1 MKSLVNAL
9 ATAVRK
15 APWVVIV
22 VTLVFTFALG
32 GLASNYLPAEDQN
45 EAFAPDAPELIA
57 AGAIGEEFGSTASR
71 LQVLTSSTT
80 DDVITLE
87 GLQAATALDETVRA
101 SEAAEYL
108 IDANGTP
115 AVLSYLAP
123 VQFAIQGGAPIP
135 TSDAEVKALYTLGM
149 NSVAAEFRSF
159 LVALLSTDAD
169 IEGATASFGLTAI
182 TYETDAED
190 FDESTRRA
198 TLVAD
203 AVAGAPTPDSIT
215 NDSFS
220 QELIFASGGD
230 FEAEILR
237 MFAAAGLII
246 LLVLSIVFVV
256 KPSTMRDRSLFYVGG
271 ALMLGGVLISVAPSL
286 GLLFPDVF
294 PASWGEAEIGP
305 VLMAAGILYL
315 AAFVLWTVG
324 SRKLRR
330 TTADTLLTFLTIGF
344 AIQWVNGFGYLLY
357 EDQSQMVQILPILL
371 IGLGVDYSIHMT
383 TRYRQEL
390 SQGRSVD
397 ESISIAIRTVGI
409 ALVLATLTTAVG
421 FLTNITNDIPAI
433 VEFGVLAAI
442 GISVSFLLMLTF
454 VPAIREI
461 LDRRAERGGRL
472 DTDGLEAGESRVIP
486 NIVGRFSILPRKF
499 AIATVIASLIGTS
512 IAGVAMT
519 GLSTQFS
526 FLDFVPTTSPIRT
539 TAVTISDNFNFP
551 ETTSVLVEGDMTK
564 GSAWNAMLESNA
576 AATEAND
583 VSAIELADGTKIAT
597 GNSFINVMFQ
607 LLNPT
612 GDSFDPEVF
621 AAAIEVGFS
630 ETRLV
635 PADADVTPMYD
646 AAYKNHPELMIGV
659 LSQADTGGYDA
670 ALFNYDTTAGE
681 SGAGDLADSLNAAFE
696 PARRVSLAAIATSSF
711 IISDLIVTTL
721 RDSQLSSL
729 GLTLLAALLLLVIN
743 FWFESRRP
751 MLGVVTTVPVA
762 MVVIW
767 VFGAM
772 SVAGI
777 AFGPVTSMVS
787 AIGIG
792 IGIPYMIHVTHRYLE
807 ERLIQDDEN
816 EAIEQTLIHTGG
828 ALGGSALTTMAGFGV
843 LMLSTTIP
851 FRQFG
856 FVLAYTIF
864 LALMAAIALLPSML
878 VLWDRWHRRRGD
890 ASLDRSIVESA
901 LHESG

>member
-1 MKSLVNAL
+1 MKSLVNAV
-9 ATAVRK
+9 AIAVRK
-15 APWVVIV
+15 APWVVVI
-22 VTLVFTFALG
+22 VTLVITFALSA
-32 GLASNYLPAEDQN
+32 LAANYLPAEDQN
-45 EAFAPDAPELIA
+45 EGFAPDAPELIA
-57 AGAIGEEFGSTASR
+57 AGDIGDEFGSTAAR
-71 LQVLTSSTT
+71 MQVLSSSST
-80 DDVITLE
+80 DDVITLD
-87 GLQAATALDETVRA
+87 GLETAIALEESVRA
-101 SEAAEYL
+101 GDAAEYL

-123 VQFAIQGGAPIP
+123 VQFAVQAGAPMP
-135 TSDAEVKALYTLGM
+135 TSDAEVKALYAAGM
-149 NSVAAEFRSF
+149 ESMQPGFRSF

-169 IEGATASFGLTAI
+169 VGAGTATYGLTAI
-182 TYETDAED
+182 TYESDAED
-190 FDESTRRA
+190 FEESARRA
-198 TLVAD
+198 TVVAEAVD
-203 AVAGAPTPDSIT
+203 AAPTAGTIT
-215 NDSFS
+215 NAAFS
-220 QELIFASGGD
+220 QELIFASGDD

-246 LLVLSIVFVV
+246 LLVLAIVFVV
-256 KPSTMRDRSLFYVGG
+256 TPSTFRDRGLFYVGV
-271 ALMLGGVLISVAPSL
+271 ALMVGGVLIAIAPSL
-286 GLLFPDVF
+286 GLVFSSVF
-294 PASWGEAEIGP
+294 PSSWGDLDLGP
-305 VLMAAGILYL
+305 VLMAAAALYL
-315 AAFVLWTVG
+315 AAFLLWTFA

-330 TTADTLLTFLTIGF
+330 TAADTLLTFLTIAF

-390 SQGRSVD
+390 VAGRTVSD
-397 ESISIAIRTVGI
+397 AMGIAIRTVGI

-421 FLTNITNDIPAI
+421 FLTNVTNDIPAI

-442 GISVSFLLMLTF
+442 GITVSFLLMLTF

-461 LDRRAERGGRL
+461 LDRRAEKHDRL
-472 DTDGLEAGESRVIP
+472 DTSGLESGEARIIP
-486 NIVGRFSILPRKF
+486 KLVGKFAILPKKF
-499 AIATVIASLIGTS
+499 AIATVIASIVGTS
-512 IAGVAMT
+512 IAGIAMT

-526 FLDFVPTTSPIRT
+526 FLDFVPTTSPIRA

-551 ETTSVLVEGDMTK
+551 ETTSVLIQGDVTP
-564 GSAWNAMLESNA
+564 GDAWNGMVESHFD
-576 AATEAND
+576 AATVDN
-583 VSAIELADGTKIAT
+583 VSSIPLDSGALLPT
-597 GNSFINVMFQ
+597 GVSFVNVMLQ
-607 LLNPT
+607 LINPE
-612 GDSFDPEVF
+612 GESFD
-621 AAAIEVGFS
+621 
-630 ETRLV
+630 ETLLGV
-635 PADADVTPMYD
+635 AVASGLDQTQMFPADADLTVFYD
-646 AAYKNHPELMIGV
+646 TAYAGHPEILVGV
-659 LSQADTGGYDA
+659 LSQGESGGYDA

-681 SGAGDLADSLNAAFE
+681 AAAGSLADGLNTSFE
-696 PARRVSLAAIATSSF
+696 PARAAELAAVATSSF

-721 RDSQLSSL
+721 RDSQVSSL

-772 SVAGI
+772 AIVGI

-807 ERLIQDDEN
+807 ERVVQDDEN
-816 EAIEQTLIHTGG
+816 LAIEHTLVHTGG
-828 ALGGSALTTMAGFGV
+828 ALGGSALTTIAGFGI

-864 LALMAAIALLPSML
+864 LALMAAVALLPSML

-890 ASLDRSIVESA
+890 ATLDDRAVASA
-901 LHESG
+901 LQESS

>member
-9 ATAVRK
+9 AVAVRR

-22 VTLVFTFALG
+22 VTLVVTFTLG
-32 GLASNYLPAEDQN
+32 GLASRYLPAEDQN
-45 EAFAPDAPELIA
+45 ESFAPDAPELIA
-57 AGAIGEEFGSTASR
+57 AAAIGEEFGSTASR
-71 LQVLTSSTT
+71 LQVLTSSTAG
-80 DDVITLE
+80 DVITLD
-87 GLQAATALDETVRA
+87 GLEAAMALDQTVRA
-101 SEAAEYL
+101 SDAAEYL

-123 VQFAIQGGAPIP
+123 VQFAIEGGAPMP
-135 TSDAEVKALYTLGM
+135 TSDAEVKSLYGLGM
-149 NSVAAEFRSF
+149 NSVPPEFRSF

-169 IEGATASFGLTAI
+169 VESGTATFGLTAI
-182 TYETDAED
+182 TYETDAKN
-190 FDESTRRA
+190 FDESARRA
-198 TLVAD
+198 LLVAD
-203 AVAGAPTPDSIT
+203 AVDASPTPESIE
-215 NDSFS
+215 NEAFS

-230 FEAEILR
+230 FEAEIVR

-246 LLVLSIVFVV
+246 LLVLAIVFVV
-256 KPSTMRDRSLFYVGG
+256 KPSTIRDRGLFYAGA
-271 ALMLGGVLISVAPSL
+271 ALMAVGVLISIAPSL
-286 GLLFPDVF
+286 GLVFPGVF
-294 PASWGEAEIGP
+294 PASWGEVEIGP

-315 AAFVLWTVG
+315 AAFVLWSVA

-344 AIQWVNGFGYLLY
+344 AIQWVNGFGFLLY

-390 SQGRSVD
+390 AAGRTVD
-397 ESISIAIRTVGI
+397 ESINIAIRTVGI

-421 FLTNITNDIPAI
+421 FLTNVTNDIPAI

-442 GISVSFLLMLTF
+442 GIAVSFLLMLTF
-454 VPAIREI
+454 VPAIREL
-461 LDRRAERGGRL
+461 LDRRAERGDRL
-472 DTDGLEAGESRVIP
+472 DTEGLEAGESRVIP
-486 NIVGRFSILPRKF
+486 RVIGRFSVLPKKL
-499 AIATVIASLIGTS
+499 AVATVIASLVGTS
-512 IAGVAMT
+512 VAGVAMT

-526 FLDFVPTTSPIRT
+526 FLDFVPTTSPIRV

-551 ETTSVLVEGDMTK
+551 ETTSVLVQGDVTS
-564 GSAWNAMLESNA
+564 GAAWNSMLDSHANA
-576 AATEAND
+576 AGIDD
-583 VSAIELADGTKIAT
+583 VSSIEVADGSRFAT
-597 GNSFINVMFQ
+597 GGSLMNVMLQ
-607 LLNPT
+607 LLNPD
-612 GDSFDPEVF
+612 GDSFDPQILG
-621 AAAIEVGFS
+621 AAIQAGLEQ
-630 ETRLV
+630 TRKF
-635 PADADVTPMYD
+635 PAGSDITPVYD
-646 AAYKNHPELMIGV
+646 AAYQNHPDLMVGV
-659 LSQADTGGYDA
+659 LSASDAGGYDA
-670 ALFNYDTTAGE
+670 ALYNYDTTAGE
-681 SGAGDLADSLNAAFE
+681 SGAGDLADSLNAAFKPVAE
-696 PARRVSLAAIATSSF
+696 ASLAAIATSGF

-772 SVAGI
+772 ATVGI

-807 ERLIQDDEN
+807 ERLVQDDEN
-816 EAIEQTLIHTGG
+816 IAIEQTLIHTGG

-864 LALMAAIALLPSML
+864 LALMAAVALLPSML
-878 VLWDRWHRRRGD
+878 VLWDRWHRARGD
-890 ASLDRSIVESA
+890 ESIDTTSVERA
-901 LHESG
+901 VHNEG

>member
-1 MKSLVNAL
+1 MKSLVNVL
-9 ATAVRK
+9 AIGVRK
-15 APWVVIV
+15 APWAVIV
-22 VTLVFTFALG
+22 VTLVITFGLG
-32 GLASNYLPAEDQN
+32 SFASQYLPAEDQN

-57 AGAIGEEFGSTASR
+57 AGQIGEQFGSTASR

-80 DDVITLE
+80 GDVITLA
-87 GLQAATALDETVRA
+87 GLQGTMALDETVRA
-101 SEAAEYL
+101 SEASAYL
-108 IDANGTP
+108 IDSNGSS

-123 VQFAIQGGAPIP
+123 VQFAMEAGAPMP
-135 TSDAEVKALYTLGM
+135 TSDAEVKALYTMGM
-149 NSVAAEFRSF
+149 QSVPPEFQSF

-169 IEGATASFGLTAI
+169 IESGTATYGLTAI
-182 TYETDAED
+182 TYESDAEN
-190 FDESTRRA
+190 FDESARRA
-198 TLVAD
+198 EL
-203 AVAGAPTPDSIT
+203 VAGAVAVAPTPESIT
-215 NDSFS
+215 NDAFS

-246 LLVLSIVFVV
+246 LLVLAIVFVV
-256 KPSTMRDRSLFYVGG
+256 KPSTNRDRGLFYVGV
-271 ALMLGGVLISVAPSL
+271 ASMVGGVLIAIAPSL
-286 GLLFPDVF
+286 GLVFPEVF

-305 VLMAAGILYL
+305 ILKAAGILYL

-330 TTADTLLTFLTIGF
+330 TAADTLLTFLTIGF

-357 EDQSQMVQILPILL
+357 EDQSQMTQILPILL

-390 SQGRSVD
+390 FAGRSVD

-433 VEFGVLAAI
+433 AEFGVQAAI

-461 LDRRAERGGRL
+461 LDRRAEKGERL
-472 DTDGLEAGESRVIP
+472 DTDGLEAGESRLIP
-486 NIVGRFSILPRKF
+486 NLIGRLAILPKKL
-499 AIATVIASLIGTS
+499 AVATVIASIVGTS

-526 FLDFVPTTSPIRT
+526 FLDFVPTTSPIRA
-539 TAVTISDNFNFP
+539 TAVTIDDNFNFP
-551 ETTSVLVEGDMTK
+551 ETTSVVVQGDVTS
-564 GSAWNAMLESNA
+564 GSAWNTMVDSNTA
-576 AATEAND
+576 AATLD
-583 VSAIELADGTKIAT
+583 QVSSIELEDGSRFAT
-597 GNSFINVMFQ
+597 GNSFVNVIFQ
-607 LLNPT
+607 LLNPN
-612 GDSFDPEVF
+612 GEAYDPEVLGV
-621 AAAIEVGFS
+621 AIQAGLDQ
-630 ETRLV
+630 TRKF
-635 PADADVTPMYD
+635 PADADVAPLYD
-646 AAYKNHPELMIGV
+646 IAYQNHPELMVGV
-659 LSQADTGGYDA
+659 LSQGAGGGYDA
-670 ALFNYDTTAGE
+670 ALFNYNTTAGE
-681 SGAGDLADSLNAAFE
+681 SEAGDLADALNAAYE
-696 PARRVSLAAIATSSF
+696 PVREAGILAIATSSF

-751 MLGVVTTVPVA
+751 MLGVVTTIPVA

-772 SVAGI
+772 AMAGI

-807 ERLIQDDEN
+807 ERLVQKDEN
-816 EAIEQTLIHTGG
+816 VAIEHTLVHTGG

-864 LALMAAIALLPSML
+864 LALMAAVALLPSML

-890 ASLDRSIVESA
+890 ESLDVATVASA
-901 LHESG
+901 LQESG

>member
-9 ATAVRK
+9 AAAVRK
-15 APWVVIV
+15 APWAVII

-45 EAFAPDAPELIA
+45 EAFAPDAPELVA

-80 DDVITLE
+80 GDVITLD
-87 GLQAATALDETVRA
+87 GLEAATALDQAVRT

-108 IDANGTP
+108 IDSNGTP

-123 VQFAIQGGAPIP
+123 VQLAIEGGAPIP
-135 TSDAEVKALYTLGM
+135 TSDAEVKALYALGM
-149 NSVAAEFRSF
+149 DSVAPEFRSF

-169 IEGATASFGLTAI
+169 VESATASFGLTAI

-190 FDESTRRA
+190 FDESARRA
-198 TLVAD
+198 TLVAE
-203 AVAGAPTPDSIT
+203 AVAGAPTPESIA
-215 NDSFS
+215 NESFS

-246 LLVLSIVFVV
+246 LLVLAIVFVV
-256 KPSTMRDRSLFYVGG
+256 KPSTMRDRGLFYAGV
-271 ALMLGGVLISVAPSL
+271 ALMFGGVLISIAPSL
-286 GLLFPDVF
+286 GLLWPDVF
-294 PASWGEAEIGP
+294 PASWGDAEIGP

-330 TTADTLLTFLTIGF
+330 TAADTLLTFLTIGF
-344 AIQWVNGFGYLLY
+344 AIQWVNGFGYVLY

-371 IGLGVDYSIHMT
+371 IGLGVDYSIHVT

-409 ALVLATLTTAVG
+409 ALVLATMTTAVG
-421 FLTNITNDIPAI
+421 FLTNVTNDIPAI

-442 GISVSFLLMLTF
+442 GISVSFLLMVTF
-454 VPAIREI
+454 VPAVREI
-461 LDRRAERGGRL
+461 LDRRAEKAGRL

-486 NIVGRFSILPRKF
+486 NIVGRFSVLPKKL
-499 AIATVIASLIGTS
+499 AIATVIASLIGTT

-539 TAVTISDNFNFP
+539 TAVTIDDNFNFP
-551 ETTSVLVEGDMTK
+551 ETTSMLVEGDMTK
-564 GSAWNAMLESNA
+564 GSAWNAMLESNSA
-576 AATEAND
+576 VVVIED
-583 VSAIELADGTKIAT
+583 VSSITLADGTKVAT
-597 GNSFINVMFQ
+597 GNSVVNVMFA
-607 LLNPT
+607 LLNSD
-612 GDSFDPEVF
+612 GEAFDQEVF
-621 AAAIEVGFS
+621 GAAIQAGFDQ
-630 ETRLV
+630 TRTF
-635 PADADVTPMYD
+635 PPDADVTPVYD
-646 AAYKNHPELMIGV
+646 VAYENHPDLMVGV
-659 LSQADTGGYDA
+659 LSQDDAGGYDA

-681 SGAGDLADSLNAAFE
+681 ADAGDLADNLNAAFE
-696 PARRVSLAAIATSSF
+696 PARGASLAAIATSSF

-772 SVAGI
+772 AVAGI

-816 EAIEQTLIHTGG
+816 KAIEQTLIHTGG

-890 ASLDRSIVESA
+890 ASLDAGAVESA

>member
-1 MKSLVNAL
+1 VKSLVNAI
-9 ATAVRK
+9 ATVVRK

-22 VTLVFTFALG
+22 VTLVITFALG

-45 EAFAPDAPELIA
+45 ESFAPDAPELNA
-57 AGAIGEEFGSTASR
+57 ASEIGEQFGSTASR
-71 LQVLTSSTT
+71 LQVLTSSTA

-87 GLQAATALDETVRA
+87 GLQTTTALDETVRA

-123 VQFAIQGGAPIP
+123 VQFAIQDGAPVP
-135 TSDAEVKALYTLGM
+135 TSDAEVKALYALGM
-149 NSVAAEFRSF
+149 DSVPQEFRSF

-169 IEGATASFGLTAI
+169 VESATASFGLTAI
-182 TYETDAED
+182 TYETDAEN
-190 FDESTRRA
+190 FDESARRA

-203 AVAGAPTPDSIT
+203 AVAEAPTPVSIT

-256 KPSTMRDRSLFYVGG
+256 KPSTMKDRGLFYVGV
-271 ALMLGGVLISVAPSL
+271 ALMLGGVLISIAPSL

-330 TTADTLLTFLTIGF
+330 TAADTLLTFLTIGF

-383 TRYRQEL
+383 TRFRQEL
-390 SQGRSVD
+390 SHGRSVD
-397 ESISIAIRTVGI
+397 ESMSIAIRTVGI

-421 FLTNITNDIPAI
+421 FLTNLTNDIPAI

-461 LDRRAERGGRL
+461 LDRRAEKGGRL

-486 NIVGRFSILPRKF
+486 NIVGRFSVLPKKL
-499 AIATVIASLIGTS
+499 AIATVIASLVGTS

-526 FLDFVPTTSPIRT
+526 FLDFVPTTSPIRV

-564 GSAWNAMLESNA
+564 GSAWNAMLESNTA
-576 AATEAND
+576 VVEIAD
-583 VSAIELADGTKIAT
+583 VSSITLPDGTTFAT
-597 GNSFINVMFQ
+597 GSSVVNAMFT
-607 LLNPT
+607 LLDPD
-612 GDSFDPEVF
+612 GDAFDQEVLG
-621 AAAIEVGFS
+621 AAIQAGFDQ
-630 ETRLV
+630 TRTF
-635 PADADVTPMYD
+635 PPDADVTPVYD
-646 AAYKNHPELMIGV
+646 IAYENHPELMIGV
-659 LSQADTGGYDA
+659 LSQTDAAGYDA
-670 ALFNYDTTAGE
+670 ALFNYETTAGE
-681 SGAGDLADSLNAAFE
+681 SGAGDLADGLNAAFE
-696 PARRVSLAAIATSSF
+696 PARGASLAAIATSSF

-729 GLTLLAALLLLVIN
+729 GLTLLAALLLLVVN

-772 SVAGI
+772 AIAGI

-890 ASLDRSIVESA
+890 ASLDVSAVESA

>member
-9 ATAVRK
+9 AGAVRK
-15 APWVVIV
+15 APWIVIIVTVVITV
-22 VTLVFTFALG
+22 GLS

-45 EAFAPDAPELIA
+45 ESFAPDAPELIA
-57 AGAIGEEFGSTASR
+57 AAEIGEQFGTTAAR

-87 GLQAATALDETVRA
+87 GLEAALALDASVRA
-101 SEAAEYL
+101 SDAAEFL

-123 VQFAIQGGAPIP
+123 VQFALQEGAPMP
-135 TSDAEVKALYTLGM
+135 TSDAEVKALYSAGM
-149 NSVAAEFRSF
+149 ESLPPEFRSF

-169 IEGATASFGLTAI
+169 VASGTATYGLTAI
-182 TYETDAED
+182 TYESDAEN
-190 FDESTRRA
+190 FDESARRA
-198 TLVAD
+198 VLVAD
-203 AVAGAPTPDSIT
+203 AVDETPTPESIS
-215 NDSFS
+215 NAAFS

-246 LLVLSIVFVV
+246 LLVLAIVFVV
-256 KPSTMRDRSLFYVGG
+256 KPSTIKDRSLFYVGI
-271 ALMLGGVLISVAPSL
+271 ALMLGGVLISIAPSL
-286 GLLFPDVF
+286 GLVFPEVF
-294 PASWGEAEIGP
+294 PASWGEASIGP
-305 VLMAAGILYL
+305 VLMAAGTLYL
-315 AAFVLWTVG
+315 GAFLLWTFA

-330 TTADTLLTFLTIGF
+330 TAADTLLTFLTIAL

-390 SQGRSVD
+390 SEGRSVD
-397 ESISIAIRTVGI
+397 ASIGTAIRTVGI

-442 GISVSFLLMLTF
+442 GISISFLLMLTF

-461 LDRRAERGGRL
+461 LDRRAEEGDRL
-472 DTDGLEAGESRVIP
+472 DTAGLEAGESRVIP
-486 NIVGRFSILPRKF
+486 KLVGRFSILPRKL
-499 AIATVIASLIGTS
+499 AVATVIASIIGTS

-519 GLSTQFS
+519 GLSTEFS
-526 FLDFVPTTSPIRT
+526 FLDFVPTTSPIRA
-539 TAVTISDNFNFP
+539 TAVTISENFNFP
-551 ETTSVLVEGDMTK
+551 ETTSVLVQGDVTS
-564 GSAWNAMLESNA
+564 GDSWNAMVASH
-576 AATEAND
+576 TEAAD
-583 VSAIELADGTKIAT
+583 VEEVSSIELADGSTFAT
-597 GNSFINVMFQ
+597 GNSFLNVMFQ
-607 LLNPT
+607 FLDPNGEAFDQELLGVALQAGLDQTRTFPGGADLTPLYDTAYLNH
-612 GDSFDPEVF
+612 GDAMV
-621 AAAIEVGFS
+621 
-630 ETRLV
+630 
-635 PADADVTPMYD
+635 
-646 AAYKNHPELMIGV
+646 GV
-659 LSQADTGGYDA
+659 LSQGGSDSYDA

-681 SGAGDLADSLNAAFE
+681 AGAGDLAVGLNAAFG
-696 PARRVSLAAIATSSF
+696 PTAVANLTAIATSSF

-729 GLTLLAALLLLVIN
+729 GLTLLAALALLVVN

-772 SVAGI
+772 ATVGI

-807 ERLIQDDEN
+807 ERLVREDEN
-816 EAIEQTLIHTGG
+816 DAIEQTLVHTGG
-828 ALGGSALTTMAGFGV
+828 ALGGSALTTIAGFGI

-864 LALMAAIALLPSML
+864 LALMAAVALLPSML

-890 ASLDRSIVESA
+890 ASLDVDTIESA
-901 LHESG
+901 MHQSG